1 VVRHDGRGALMIALV
16 IAGLVGLALSAV
28 VILADAWEVRRRARR
43 RHHALQ
49 SFYERAS

>member
-1 VVRHDGRGALMIALV
+1 MIALLV
-16 IAGLVGLALSAV
+16 AGLVGLALSAV

-49 SFYERAS
+49 SFYGRES